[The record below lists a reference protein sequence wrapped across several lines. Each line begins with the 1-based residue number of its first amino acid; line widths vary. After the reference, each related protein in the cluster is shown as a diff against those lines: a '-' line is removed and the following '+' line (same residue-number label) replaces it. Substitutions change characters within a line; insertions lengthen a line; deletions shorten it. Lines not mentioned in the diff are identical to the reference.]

1 MVDSNKIQAGSTGKQ
16 KCVAIVLAAG
26 QGKRMASTVQKQ
38 YMQLKGYPVLY
49 YSLFAFQNSK
59 WIDEIILVVGAG
71 EKDYCEKELVKLY
84 GFTKVSQVVYGGK
97 ERYDSVWEALK
108 CVSEDTAYVMIHDGA
123 RPLLTEQII
132 YDGLESVKQYGATVA
147 AVPSKDTIKLVNE
160 KQTIIDT
167 PLRKNVWS
175 IQTPQIFTSVLVKQ
189 AYAKMLEQEHA
200 DITDDAMVVESY
212 TGTTV
217 QVYMADYKNIKIT
230 TPEDMIV
237 AEKFLELVDI
247 EQY

>member
-1 MVDSNKIQAGSTGKQ
+1 MVDNNKVQVKLNGKQ